1 MAERPRVRLP
11 KEARKGEVIVIKT
24 LIQHDMETG
33 LRKDPAGNTIPR
45 RIINKFTCDF
55 NGKPVFSADLEPAVA
70 ANPYLQ
76 FNARVRR
83 KRDLPL
89 QLVRRR
95 RQRHHGGREDCRDMT
110 RVALMPIVR
119 RLPGRGDMQAVLT
132 LALGMAVAL
141 PLMSAPAVAQP
152 KGPAPM
158 ATGDAAGAAV
168 GALRRL
174 ADARH
179 RAVQHPCGDAGVA
192 ARPEGAAQA
201 RAPGHRRC
209 VQRREARRRPHARR
223 LVPACHVMGR
233 AGDADLPGNV
243 GPDLSEIGN
252 GGRDD
257 EWLWNYVYDA
267 RAYNPATVMP
277 PWGTHRLFDDKE
289 IGDIVAFLKTLKSPA
304 RFKTEV
310 DDPAKRHAPVETRDN
325 LDPTTNPAMWAVD
338 KGEELYKR
346 REASGFSCA
355 TCHGDAGPHF
365 KSWAAAMPK
374 WEPRFDKVI
383 GIEEF
388 VFRHAKATTGATW
401 LMQSDENVA
410 MAVYLRNVANGQEM
424 TVDVASPGAKE
435 AFERGR
441 ALAEVNRRAEF
452 FLPRLPR
459 SRARR
464 PQMDPRA
471 VARRAEGTARPLP
484 DLAHKPQP
492 DLGHPQTLQWCGVAI
507 WANELPPDA
516 KQYGDLELYLA
527 SVNAGQK
534 LNVPGIRH

>member
-1 MAERPRVRLP
+1 VRYGGWPTRDTAQFNTLAATQVSPPAP
-11 KEARKGEVIVIKT
+11 KEPRK
-24 LIQHDMETG
+24 
-33 LRKDPAGNTIPR
+33 
-45 RIINKFTCDF
+45 
-55 NGKPVFSADLEPAVA
+55 
-70 ANPYLQ
+70 
-76 FNARVRR
+76 
-83 KRDLPL
+83 
-89 QLVRRR
+89 LVRP
-95 RQRHHGGREDCRDMT
+95 
-110 RVALMPIVR
+110 V
-119 RLPGRGDMQAVLT
+119 
-132 LALGMAVAL
+132 
-141 PLMSAPAVAQP
+141 
-152 KGPAPM
+152 
-158 ATGDAAGAAV
+158 TGDASNGEKLV
-168 GALRRL
+168 
-174 ADARH
+174 ADRT
-179 RAVQHPCGDAGVA
+179 RGGSC
-192 ARPEGAAQA
+192 
-201 RAPGHRRC
+201 
-209 VQRREARRRPHARR
+209 
-223 LVPACHVMGR
+223 LACHVMGR

-441 ALAEVNRRAEF
+441 ALAEVKIGALNFSCRDCHDPARGGLKWIRGQWLAEQKGQLDHF
-452 FLPRLPR
+452 PTWRTSLNQIWDIRKRF
-459 SRARR
+459 
-464 PQMDPRA
+464 
-471 VARRAEGTARPLP
+471 
-484 DLAHKPQP
+484 
-492 DLGHPQTLQWCGVAI
+492 QWCGVAI

-516 KQYGDLELYLA
+516 RQYGDLELYLA